1 MRPELPCSVFLTDLW
16 NHLDRPHTSFDSDDL
31 YDEIDFFQ
39 RRDSSKT
46 ADEDGYLAGLKNV
59 CFNLA
64 LGPHAAEGIKQGKKW
79 LEAADPTGPSHLTVG
94 TAQTLTRLKWRV
106 YINVVPAYAP
116 AIFATI
122 CSEVDLGNTVCQLGS
137 YGVALRRRDV
147 IVCRLENP
155 EERDRLLAV
164 VTGLQKAHPY
174 AFGSCTVPFTVP
186 VTTAIGF
193 VAQSPAESGLESLV
207 HTWALTEEG
216 QSLAT
221 RHYYFDPDLALMST
235 PQMICVLL
243 ADSWRKAGSEQQYNF
258 VVNDAIFRDLGLD
271 LTTGE
276 IRPRAAMI
284 ARTIDYFY
292 VCRRPAHYD
301 PVINR

>member
-16 NHLDRPHTSFDSDDL
+16 NHLDRPNTSFYSDDL

-46 ADEDGYLAGLKNV
+46 ADEDGYLAGLKNF

-122 CSEVDLGNTVCQLGS
+122 WSEVILETRWPVGLV
-137 YGVALRRRDV
+137 RRRATSRDV

-155 EERDRLLAV
+155 EERDWLLAV
-164 VTGLQKAHPY
+164 VTGLQKTIPTR
-174 AFGSCTVPFTVP
+174 SDR
-186 VTTAIGF
+186 
-193 VAQSPAESGLESLV
+193 AQSHSRFLSQRQSGS
-207 HTWALTEEG
+207 
-216 QSLAT
+216 S
-221 RHYYFDPDLALMST
+221 PS
-235 PQMICVLL
+235 
-243 ADSWRKAGSEQQYNF
+243 
-258 VVNDAIFRDLGLD
+258 
-271 LTTGE
+271 
-276 IRPRAAMI
+276 
-284 ARTIDYFY
+284 
-292 VCRRPAHYD
+292 RRPNPAWNLWCIRGH
-301 PVINR
+301 

>member
-1 MRPELPCSVFLTDLW
+1 MPCSVFLTDLW

-46 ADEDGYLAGLKNV
+46 ADEDGYLAGLENF

-64 LGPHAAEGIKQGKKW
+64 SGPHAAEGIKQGKKW

-147 IVCRLENP
+147 IVLRLENP

-164 VTGLQKAHPY
+164 VTGLQKTHPY
-174 AFGSCTVPFTVP
+174 ASDRASPIHGSCHNGNRVRRP
-186 VTTAIGF
+186 VAGRIRLGI
-193 VAQSPAESGLESLV
+193 LV

-216 QSLAT
+216 QSPRNSPLLFRSRPGA
-221 RHYYFDPDLALMST
+221 HAHSADDLRPVGRLVAKSRD
-235 PQMICVLL
+235 Q
-243 ADSWRKAGSEQQYNF
+243 QQYNF